1 MISKS
6 LANDFQYTK
15 LKYKQY
21 LYFSLNIPLM
31 FLLCFFLFS
40 LFIRPCFFFL
50 YLNFSLNLIH
60 FYLIYYQESIIKL
73 SILHTVEI
81 TRFFRKKQETK
92 QLFCYSLQLKGC
104 AHYSLLVD
112 ITHYWLLKFV
122 VEVKFLVGRQI
133 SSRSLVNVNYKYAT
147 EEIYPVLL
155 KQQSMKSSTTKS

>member
-1 MISKS
+1 MIGKS
-6 LANDFQYTK
+6 LANDLQYTK

-40 LFIRPCFFFL
+40 LFISPCFFFV
-50 YLNFSLNLIH
+50 YLNLSFSLNLIH
-60 FYLIYYQESIIKL
+60 FYPIYYQESIIKL

-81 TRFFRKKQETK
+81 ARLFRKKQETK
-92 QLFCYSLQLKGC
+92 QLFCYNLQLKGC

-112 ITHYWLLKFV
+112 ITHYRLF
-122 VEVKFLVGRQI
+122 KFLAEAKFLEGTQI
-133 SSRSLVNVNYKYAT
+133 SSRSLVNVNCS

-155 KQQSMKSSTTKS
+155 KQ